1 MRTMRIVGGW
11 AKGFFVSALT
21 PFPQT
26 PYRGL
31 GGEFEGRSGDLAYEK
46 SPGPPLNFFYPTRSG
61 PLMMGLPVAAAM
73 DRSMPG

>member
-1 MRTMRIVGGW
+1 MRIVGGW

-31 GGEFEGRSGDLAYEK
+31 GGEFEGRAGEMI
-46 SPGPPLNFFYPTRSG
+46 SPGPPLNFFHTRSG
-61 PLMMGLPVAAAM
+61 PAVMGLPVAAAM
-73 DRSMPG
+73 DRSMPW